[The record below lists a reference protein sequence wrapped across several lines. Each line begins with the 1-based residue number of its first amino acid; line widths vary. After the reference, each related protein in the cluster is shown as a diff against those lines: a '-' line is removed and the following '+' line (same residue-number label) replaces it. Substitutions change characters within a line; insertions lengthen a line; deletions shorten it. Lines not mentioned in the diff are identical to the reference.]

1 VIAMDGLL
9 VIDKPAG
16 PSSHDVVARIRR
28 VLGEQRIGHTGT
40 LDPAATGVLPLVIGR
55 ATRLAR
61 FLSASDKSYDAA
73 IQLGFSTDTGDAAG
87 TAAGPRHEGPFPSG
101 DAIDRALDIFRGSF
115 LQQPP
120 AFSAKRV
127 AGTRS
132 YRLAR
137 GGAGVLP
144 APVTVTVHGIEVL
157 EVNGDLL
164 RLRIDCSS
172 GFYVRSLA
180 HDLGNLLGVGA
191 HLLALRRTRVAGLG
205 LGDALALDTAEREPE
220 RAIAQTIRLGR
231 LLPDVPSIVLTME
244 GVRRAGRG
252 QDLTPGD
259 AVGGLSQGWSTQRIV
274 RLLDMSGDLVGI
286 AEPAARAGFLHPS
299 VVLI

>member
-1 VIAMDGLL
+1 MDGLL

-40 LDPAATGVLPLVIGR
+40 LDPTATGVLPLVIGR

-61 FLSASDKSYDAA
+61 FLSASDKSYDAT

-87 TAAGPRHEGPFPSG
+87 RAAGPRHDGPFPSG
-101 DAIDRALDIFRGSF
+101 DAIDRALETFRGSF

-137 GGAGVLP
+137 GRASVLP
-144 APVTVTVHGIEVL
+144 APVTVTAHGIEVL
-157 EVNGDLL
+157 EVDGDLL
-164 RLRIDCSS
+164 RVRIDCSS

-180 HDLGNLLGVGA
+180 HDLGTRLGVGA
-191 HLLALRRTRVAGLG
+191 HLVALRRTRVAALG
-205 LGDALALDTAEREPE
+205 LEDALALDTAEREPE
-220 RAIAQTIRLGR
+220 RAMAQIIRLGR
-231 LLPDVPSIVLTME
+231 LLPDVPSVVLTME
-244 GVRRAGRG
+244 GVRRAGQG

-259 AVGGLSQGWSTQRIV
+259 AVGGLSEGWSTQRIV

-286 AEPAARAGFLHPS
+286 AEPAARPGFLHPS